1 MDSKTTADTVPTSG
15 SPGADTSSRRRRQD
29 GERSRAAILEA
40 AARLSTV
47 EGLDGLSI
55 ARLAEHVGMSKSGL
69 FAHFGSKEEL
79 QLATI
84 ETANAIF
91 VDDVVAPALALR
103 APVARLEALCERFL
117 SHVER
122 SVFPGGCFFAS
133 AAAELDTKTGPV
145 RDRASQVV
153 GEWREVFTRTVAE
166 AQAEGELDPGEDP
179 AQLTFELQAPL
190 LLANAQYVLGDPTSI
205 DRARTDVRRRL
216 ALARAGASSRR

>member
-1 MDSKTTADTVPTSG
+1 MNANAGETGATAE
-15 SPGADTSSRRRRQD
+15 RRRRQD

-55 ARLAEHVGMSKSGL
+55 GRLAEYVGMSKSGL

-84 ETANAIF
+84 ETANGIF
-91 VDDVVAPALALR
+91 VEDVVAPALAQESPLG
-103 APVARLEALCERFL
+103 RLEALCDRFL

-133 AAAELDTKTGPV
+133 VAAEMDTKPGPV
-145 RDRASQVV
+145 RDRASKIV
-153 GEWREVFTRTVAE
+153 GDWRGLFTEAIAE
-166 AQAEGELDPGEDP
+166 AQAEGQLDPGEDP
-179 AQLTFELQAPL
+179 EQLAFELQAPL
-190 LLANAQYVLGDPTSI
+190 LLANSQYVISGDRAAI
-205 DRARTDVRRRL
+205 ERARTGIARRL
-216 ALARAGASSRR
+216 RLARVPPGAGASQVE